1 MGKAGKILLA
11 SVAVAALAALVVFLC
26 LFLVSR
32 PAEFSDKYG
41 DWVLVPGVGTFN
53 TEDFYVM
60 KYEAKCVSRSSGQ
73 NLAGNHLGVYDA
85 SKEPCVKESGRTVK
99 SVSSGHSI
107 GYVSHD
113 DAKKYCES
121 IGARLLTNEEF
132 MSIARGVETMEENWI
147 EGIGEGSLLYFGNS
161 LSRPSALPGEY
172 EEAAAPDGA
181 RRWFALSS
189 GARVYDLS
197 GNLWE
202 HVARSPEDL
211 RNFVDLPSCSDGAEE
226 WGYCSYGAPGV
237 SADGPYVVKWTD
249 DVSLSYIGP
258 LSPLLATESGAG
270 QIYTF
275 KSGGKKRYAATFLRG
290 GSFSTPRG
298 GIYSLSLKPES
309 ENPEDYADAGFRCAK
324 ARRFNLP
331 F

>member
-1 MGKAGKILLA
+1 MGKAGKIILA
-11 SVAVAALAALVVFLC
+11 LVAVAALAAFLWF
-26 LFLVSR
+26 FLASR

-60 KYEAKCVSRSSGQ
+60 KYEAKCVGRSSGQ
-73 NLAGNHLGVYDA
+73 ILAGNHLGVYDA
-85 SKEPCVKESGRTVK
+85 SKGPCVKESGKMVK
-99 SVSSGHSI
+99 SASSGYSI

-113 DAKKYCES
+113 DAKKYCEGM
-121 IGARLLTNEEF
+121 GARLLTNEEF
-132 MSIARGVETMEENWI
+132 MSIARGIETMEENWI
-147 EGIGEGSLLYFGNS
+147 GGNGEESLLYFGNS
-161 LSRPSALPGEY
+161 SARPSALPGGY
-172 EEAAAPDGA
+172 EEASAPDGA

-189 GARVYDLS
+189 GARVYDLA

-211 RNFVDLPSCSDGAEE
+211 RNFVDLPVCSDGAEE
-226 WGYCSYGAPGV
+226 WGYCGYEAPDAPV
-237 SADGPYVVKWTD
+237 NSPYVVKWTD

-258 LSPLLATESGAG
+258 LSPLLTTESGAG

-275 KSGGKKRYAATFLRG
+275 RSGGKKRYAAAFMRG

-309 ENPEDYADAGFRCAK
+309 KDPENYADAGFRCAK
-324 ARRFNLP
+324 DSRFKLP
-331 F
+331 FF